1 LDTLKETMSRTVY
14 YAEMQTHQG
23 KRKLCVRATGD
34 AGALMAA
41 IRNEVRQ
48 LDPNLPVFNVKTFAD
63 HINESIIRERL
74 VALLSGF
81 FGLFALLLAAL
92 GLYGVMAHA
101 VTRRTREIGV
111 RMALGAQTGDVLWL
125 VLCETLLL
133 VSIGIAIGLPAALAA
148 TRLAKSLLFG
158 LTPNDPLTITLATL
172 AMLAIAALAGYLP
185 ARRAT
190 KIDPMA
196 VLRHE

>member
-1 LDTLKETMSRTVY
+1 
-14 YAEMQTHQG
+14 
-23 KRKLCVRATGD
+23 
-34 AGALMAA
+34 
-41 IRNEVRQ
+41 
-48 LDPNLPVFNVKTFAD
+48 
-63 HINESIIRERL
+63 
-74 VALLSGF
+74 
-81 FGLFALLLAAL
+81 L
-92 GLYGVMAHA
+92 G
-101 VTRRTREIGV
+101 
-111 RMALGAQTGDVLWL
+111 
-125 VLCETLLL
+125 ETLLL

-172 AMLAIAALAGYLP
+172 SMLAIAALAGYLP